1 MSTRATLGDLAILA
15 AAAGYG
21 LSTTISVAALD
32 RVRAPDLVA
41 VELTGGAITLLVL
54 AVARRRLSL
63 SGARRNFVLGM
74 LMPGLAFVLGDLGLS
89 MTSATAGSLLLAVEL
104 PLSVLLSVL
113 FLREVLDRRSVIAIG
128 LGLSGSAVVAVGA
141 GGQSGGTSSTIGNL
155 LVVASVMAA
164 ASFLVVTRLHNSDDG
179 LNASTWQT
187 LGGAVSTSPFVV
199 LGWAH
204 AGSRLPGA
212 GAAGWALCIGVLACT
227 AAASV
232 AFNFGIS
239 RVSGVRASQ
248 LQNLTPVAGL
258 VAAVLV
264 LHERPGTVQLLGG
277 ALVLLAIGA
286 LARVG
291 AEPRQV
297 SVTPQACP
305 PDPASTSMAA

>member
-32 RVRAPDLVA
+32 RVRPPDLVA
-41 VELTGGAITLLVL
+41 VELAGGALVLLVL
-54 AVARRRLSL
+54 AVVRGQLSR

-74 LMPGLAFVLGDLGLS
+74 LMPGLAFVLGDVGLS

-128 LGLSGSAVVAVGA
+128 VGLSGTAVVAVGGGGGA
-141 GGQSGGTSSTIGNL
+141 GGMSSLVGNL

-164 ASFLVVTRLHNSDDG
+164 ASFLVVTRLHNADDG

-187 LGGAVSTSPFVV
+187 LGGAVSTSPFVL

-212 GAAGWALCIGVLACT
+212 GAAGWALCLGVLVCT

-232 AFNFGIS
+232 SFNFGIS
-239 RVSGVRASQ
+239 RVPGVRASQ

-258 VAAVLV
+258 VAAVLL
-264 LHERPGTVQLLGG
+264 LHERPGPAQLLGG
-277 ALVLLAIGA
+277 ALVLVAIAA
-286 LARVG
+286 LAPAG

-297 SVTPQACP
+297 SVTPGPCP
-305 PDPASTSMAA
+305 DGPESTSMAA